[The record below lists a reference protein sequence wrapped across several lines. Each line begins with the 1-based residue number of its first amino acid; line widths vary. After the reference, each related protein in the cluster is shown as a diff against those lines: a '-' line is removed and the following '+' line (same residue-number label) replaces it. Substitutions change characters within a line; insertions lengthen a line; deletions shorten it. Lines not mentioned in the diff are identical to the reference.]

1 MKGFVL
7 VTLGFILG
15 DAIGVHGLTSIGH
28 KVANLF
34 NF

>member
-1 MKGFVL
+1 MKEFVL

-15 DAIGVHGLTSIGH
+15 DTIGVHGLISIGH

-34 NF
+34 DF